1 MNIKMRIKQW
11 LRDFLHP
18 IVWDDL
24 GLRVIKR
31 ELDDTWQVVQD
42 LKYQVRKLI
51 EGKEVMFN
59 HSDNGQTQ
67 YCPMCEEWAEK
78 YEKLVDNVKKCK
90 KRDNEQQQEYIRKL
104 EKGYIDILQV
114 FNTHAC
120 DDISSLFKIYEII
133 KPIIKWI

>member
-1 MNIKMRIKQW
+1 
-11 LRDFLHP
+11 
-18 IVWDDL
+18 
-24 GLRVIKR
+24 
-31 ELDDTWQVVQD
+31 
-42 LKYQVRKLI
+42 
-51 EGKEVMFN
+51 MFN
-59 HSDNGQTQ
+59 DNNNGQTQ

-78 YEKLVDNVKKCK
+78 YKKLVDNVKKMK

-120 DDISSLFKIYEII
+120 DDISSLSKIYEII